1 MSVLPEGSGLVAL
14 GGFVGASLRHGVDM
28 MVGDMTGV
36 STLIVNVVGSFALGL
51 LVTRAASQRT
61 QLFVGT
67 GLLSSF
73 TTYSTFASD
82 VVVLGTTAGSAYIA
96 ASYGFGLLAA
106 GIGLTVGRQL

>member
-14 GGFVGASLRHGVDM
+14 GGFIGASLRYGVDIIA
-28 MVGDMTGV
+28 GDITGV
-36 STLIVNVVGSFALGL
+36 STLIVNVIGSFTLGL
-51 LVTRAASQRT
+51 LVTQSASQRT

-82 VVVLGTTAGSAYIA
+82 VVALGTAAGAAYIA

-106 GIGLTVGRQL
+106 VVGFTVGRRL